1 MLIDDYLPE
10 YHAREYHETI
20 VPAGGTQVYAALRT
34 ADFGESLIVHTLL
47 GLRGFP
53 ALFAGSRGLPG
64 RMRAGEPPRV
74 LTLDAF
80 SRGGFHLLAEE
91 PGRELLIGL
100 VGRFWTPSGGL
111 TATDAERF
119 RQPLAAGTAKAA
131 WNFTVEEIS
140 PGRARLATE
149 TRVFC
154 SDGASL
160 RAFRCY
166 WVVIRPFSGLIR
178 RFMLRAVKMAVGR
191 GITGCAERPR

>member
-1 MLIDDYLPE
+1 LLIDDYLPE
-10 YHAREYHETI
+10 YHAREYHETT
-20 VPAGGTQVYAALRT
+20 VHAAGTRVYAALRT

-47 GLRGFP
+47 GLRGLP
-53 ALFAGSRGLPG
+53 ALFAGPHGLSG
-64 RMRAGEPPRV
+64 RAGSGARLRS
-74 LTLDAF
+74 LTLDAVC
-80 SRGGFHLLAEE
+80 RGRFHLLAEE

-100 VGRFWTPSGGL
+100 VGRFWTLSGGL

-119 RQPLAAGTAKAA
+119 RQSLPTGTAKAA

-154 SDGASL
+154 SDGASR

-166 WVVIRPFSGLIR
+166 WMVIRPFSGLIR
-178 RFMLRAVKMAVGR
+178 RLMLRAVKKAAGR
-191 GITGCAERPR
+191 RVTGCVERPR

>member
-1 MLIDDYLPE
+1 LLIDDYLPE
-10 YHAREYHETI
+10 YHAREYHETT
-20 VPAGGTQVYAALRT
+20 VRAAGTEVYAALWS
-34 ADFGESLIVHTLL
+34 ADYGESLIVQALL
-47 GLRGFP
+47 GLRGLP
-53 ALFAGSRGLPG
+53 SLFAGPRGMPG
-64 RMRAGEPPRV
+64 RMPPGEPPRR
-74 LTLDAF
+74 LTLEAF
-80 SRGGFHLLAEE
+80 SHGGFHLLAEE

-119 RQPLAAGTAKAA
+119 RQPLPAGTAKAA
-131 WNFTVEEIS
+131 WNFTVEEIR

-166 WVVIRPFSGLIR
+166 WIVIRPFSGLIR
-178 RFMLRAVKMAVGR
+178 RFMLRAVRRAVGR
-191 GITGCAERPR
+191 GVTGCAERPR

>member
-10 YHAREYHETI
+10 YHAREYHEAT
-20 VPAGGTQVYAALRT
+20 VHAAGTRVYAALRT
-34 ADFGESLIVHTLL
+34 ADFGESLVVHVLL
-47 GLRGFP
+47 GLRGLP
-53 ALFAGSRGLPG
+53 ALFAEHRSLPG
-64 RMRAGEPPRV
+64 RMRIDESPRT

-100 VGRFWTPSGGL
+100 VGRFWTLSGGL
-111 TATDAERF
+111 VSTDAGRF
-119 RQPLAAGTAKAA
+119 RQPLPAGMAKAA

-166 WVVIRPFSGLIR
+166 WIVVRPFSGMIR
-178 RFMLRAVKMAVGR
+178 RFMLRAVKRAAER